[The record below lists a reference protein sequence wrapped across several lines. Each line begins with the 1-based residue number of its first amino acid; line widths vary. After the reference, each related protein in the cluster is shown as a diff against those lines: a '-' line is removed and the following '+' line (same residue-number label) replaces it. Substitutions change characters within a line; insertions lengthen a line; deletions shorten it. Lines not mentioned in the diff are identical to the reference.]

1 MMNTQVTP
9 ALLDRWVLPTAGTI
23 QEIATR
29 EGIDAATTQLYQSV
43 LESPQHGPFIHR
55 VDEISRRAEPRK
67 WQAEA
72 PLIIVPGAFYR
83 ENPRSGA
90 DGRLLR
96 VQAERLGCPTG
107 IIPIA
112 SRGTLKQNARIICDW
127 LLEHHE
133 QPVILASLSKGGADV
148 KMALAEPDALSAFKN
163 VAAWVNLC
171 GILNGTQMA
180 EWLLSRNPAALLNR
194 LYYTLR
200 GQGLGFLRDLGYG
213 PGQPLD
219 CDLQL
224 PEHVR
229 MVTIA
234 GFPLREHLSSALARR
249 CHRRLTHLGPN
260 DGSLI
265 LSDVC
270 VLPGLIYPIWGADHY
285 LRPQTPQTDV
295 HQLVLAVLQYLDEE
309 LQWRLCPRS

>member
-9 ALLDRWVLPTAGTI
+9 ALLEHWVLPTAGKI

-43 LESPQHGPFIHR
+43 LDSPQHGPFIRR
-55 VDEISRRAEPRK
+55 VDEICKRTAPRK

-83 ENPRSGA
+83 ENPGSGA

-96 VQAERLGCPTG
+96 EQAERLGCPTG

-112 SRGTLKQNARIICDW
+112 SRGALKQNARIICDW
-127 LLEHHE
+127 LLAHHE

-148 KMALAEPDALSAFKN
+148 KMALAEPNAAEAFKN
-163 VAAWVNLC
+163 VAAWINLC
-171 GILNGTQMA
+171 GILNGTPMA

-213 PGQPLD
+213 PGRPLN
-219 CDLQL
+219 CELQL
-224 PEHVR
+224 PQHIL

-234 GFPLREHLSSALARR
+234 GFPLHEHLSSALARR

-260 DGSLI
+260 DGSLV

-270 VLPGLIYPIWGADHY
+270 ALPDLLYPIWGADHY
-285 LRPQTPQTDV
+285 LRPKTDV
-295 HQLVLAVLQYLDEE
+295 NQLVLSVLQYLDEE
-309 LQWRLCPRS
+309 LQWHLCPQP

>member
-1 MMNTQVTP
+1 MNTQLTP
-9 ALLDRWVLPTAGTI
+9 ALLERWVLPTAGKI

-43 LESPQHGPFIHR
+43 LESPQHGAFIRR
-55 VDEISRRAEPRK
+55 VDEISTRTLPRK

-72 PLIIVPGAFYR
+72 PLLIVPGAFYR

-96 VQAERLGCPTG
+96 EQAERLDCPTG

-127 LLEHHE
+127 LLARHE

-148 KMALAEPDALSAFKN
+148 KMALAEPDAAEAFKN

-171 GILNGTQMA
+171 GILNGTPMA

-213 PGQPLD
+213 PGWPLD
-219 CDLQL
+219 FELQL
-224 PEHVR
+224 PQHIR

-270 VLPGLIYPIWGADHY
+270 ALPGLLYPIWGADHY
-285 LRPQTPQTDV
+285 LRPQTDV
-295 HQLVLAVLQYLDEE
+295 NQLVLAVLQYLDEE
-309 LQWRLCPRS
+309 LQWRLCLQS

>member
-1 MMNTQVTP
+1 MMNTQLTP
-9 ALLDRWVLPTAGTI
+9 ALLERWVLPTAGKI

-29 EGIDAATTQLYQSV
+29 EGIDAATSQLYRSV
-43 LESPQHGPFIHR
+43 LNSPQHRPFIHR
-55 VDEISRRAEPRK
+55 VDEISSRTVPRK
-67 WQAEA
+67 WQAAA

-96 VQAERLGCPTG
+96 EQAERLDCPTR

-127 LLEHHE
+127 LLDHHE

-148 KMALAEPDALSAFKN
+148 KMALAEPDAAAAFKN

-171 GILNGTQMA
+171 GILNGTPMA
-180 EWLLSRNPAALLNR
+180 GWLLSRDPVALLNR
-194 LYYTLR
+194 LYYTIR

-219 CDLQL
+219 CPLQL
-224 PEHVR
+224 PPHIR

-234 GFPLREHLSSALARR
+234 GFPLQEHLTSALARR

-270 VLPGLIYPIWGADHY
+270 ALPGLLYPIWGADHY
-285 LRPQTPQTDV
+285 LRPKTDV
-295 HQLVLAVLQYLDEE
+295 NQLVLSVLQYLDEE
-309 LQWRLCPRS
+309 LQWPLSQQP

>member
-1 MMNTQVTP
+1 MNTQLTP
-9 ALLDRWVLPTAGTI
+9 PLLKRWVLPTAGKI

-55 VDEISRRAEPRK
+55 VDEISARIVPRK

-96 VQAERLGCPTG
+96 EQAERLDCPTS
-107 IIPIA
+107 IIPLA

-127 LLEHHE
+127 LLEHRE
-133 QPVILASLSKGGADV
+133 QPIILASLSKGGADV
-148 KMALAEPDALSAFKN
+148 KMALAEPDAVVAFKN

-171 GILNGTQMA
+171 GILNGTPMA

-194 LYYTLR
+194 FYYTLR

-213 PGQPLD
+213 PGRPLD
-219 CDLQL
+219 RELQL
-224 PEHVR
+224 PQQIR

-249 CHRRLTHLGPN
+249 CHRRLARLGPN
-260 DGSLI
+260 DGSLV

-270 VLPGLIYPIWGADHY
+270 ALPGLLYPIWGADHY
-285 LRPQTPQTDV
+285 LRPKTDV
-295 HQLVLAVLQYLDEE
+295 HQFVLSVLQYLDEE
-309 LQWRLCPRS
+309 LQWRLCPQS

>member
-1 MMNTQVTP
+1 MMNTPRTP
-9 ALLDRWVLPTAGTI
+9 GLLERWVLPTAGKI
-23 QEIATR
+23 QEIATH

-43 LESPQHGPFIHR
+43 LESPQHGAFIRR
-55 VDEISRRAEPRK
+55 VDAISTRTRPRK

-72 PLIIVPGAFYR
+72 LLILVPGAFYR

-90 DGRLLR
+90 DGQLLR
-96 VQAERLGCPTG
+96 EQAERLDCPTG
-107 IIPIA
+107 IIPVA

-127 LLEHHE
+127 LLEHQE

-148 KMALAEPDALSAFKN
+148 KMALAEPDAAGAFKN

-171 GILNGTQMA
+171 GILNGTPMA
-180 EWLLSRNPAALLNR
+180 EWLLSRNPAALVNR

-213 PGQPLD
+213 PGGPLD
-219 CDLQL
+219 CALQL
-224 PEHVR
+224 PHHIR

-249 CHRRLTHLGPN
+249 CHRRLMYLGPN
-260 DGSLI
+260 DGSLV

-270 VLPGLIYPIWGADHY
+270 ALPGLLYPIWGADHY
-285 LRPQTPQTDV
+285 LRPPTDV
-295 HQLVLAVLQYLDEE
+295 HQLVLSVLQYLDEE
-309 LQWRLCPRS
+309 LQWRRCLQS

>member
-1 MMNTQVTP
+1 MNAQLTS
-9 ALLDRWVLPTAGTI
+9 ALLERWVLPTAGKI

-43 LESPQHGPFIHR
+43 LESPQHGPFVRRI
-55 VDEISRRAEPRK
+55 DEICKRVEPQR

-72 PLIIVPGAFYR
+72 PLVIVPGAFYR

-96 VQAERLGCPTG
+96 EQAERLDCPTG

-127 LLEHHE
+127 LLEHQK
-133 QPVILASLSKGGADV
+133 QPIILASLSKGGADV
-148 KMALAEPDALSAFKN
+148 KMALAEPDAVRAFKN

-171 GILNGTQMA
+171 GILNGTPMA

-213 PGQPLD
+213 SGWPLD
-219 CDLQL
+219 FELEL
-224 PEHVR
+224 PHHIR
-229 MVTIA
+229 MITIA

-270 VLPGLIYPIWGADHY
+270 ALPGLLYPIWGADHY
-285 LRPQTPQTDV
+285 LRPKTDV
-295 HQLVLAVLQYLDEE
+295 NQLVLSVLQYLDEE
-309 LQWRLCPRS
+309 LQWRHCPQS

>member
-1 MMNTQVTP
+1 MNAQVTP
-9 ALLDRWVLPTAGTI
+9 ALLEGWVLPTARNI

-43 LESPQHGPFIHR
+43 LASPHHGPFIHR
-55 VDEISRRAEPRK
+55 VDEICRRAAPK
-67 WQAEA
+67 MWQAEA
-72 PLIIVPGAFYR
+72 PVIIVPGAFYR

-90 DGRLLR
+90 DGRILR
-96 VQAERLGCPTG
+96 EQAERLGCPTG

-112 SRGTLKQNARIICDW
+112 SRGSLKQNARIICDW
-127 LLEHHE
+127 LLEHQE

-148 KMALAEPDALSAFKN
+148 KMALAELDAADAFKN

-171 GILNGTQMA
+171 GILNGTPMA

-194 LYYTLR
+194 LYYILR

-213 PGQPLD
+213 PGRPLD
-219 CDLQL
+219 FELQL
-224 PEHVR
+224 PQHVR
-229 MVTIA
+229 MITIA
-234 GFPLREHLSSALARR
+234 GFPLREHLTTALARR

-270 VLPGLIYPIWGADHY
+270 ALPGLLYSIWGADHY
-285 LRPQTPQTDV
+285 LRPQTDV
-295 HQLVLAVLQYLDEE
+295 NKLVLAVLQYLDEE
-309 LQWRLCPRS
+309 LHWPTHPHS

>member
-1 MMNTQVTP
+1 MNMQVTP
-9 ALLDRWVLPTAGTI
+9 GLLERWVLSTAGNI
-23 QEIATR
+23 QEIAAR
-29 EGIDAATTQLYQSV
+29 EGIDAATTQLFQSV
-43 LESPQHGPFIHR
+43 VESPQHGPFIRR
-55 VDEISRRAEPRK
+55 VDEICQRIEPSRWK
-67 WQAEA
+67 SEA

-90 DGRLLR
+90 DGYILR
-96 VQAERLGCPTG
+96 EQAERLGCPTG

-112 SRGTLKQNARIICDW
+112 SRGPLKQNARIICDW
-127 LLEHHE
+127 LLEHRGR
-133 QPVILASLSKGGADV
+133 PVILASLSKGGADV
-148 KMALAEPDALSAFKN
+148 KMALAEPDATEAFKN

-171 GILNGTQMA
+171 GILSGTPMA

-213 PGQPLD
+213 AGRPLD
-219 CDLQL
+219 FELQL
-224 PEHVR
+224 PPHMT

-234 GFPLREHLSSALARR
+234 GFPLREHLTTALARR

-270 VLPGLIYPIWGADHY
+270 ALPGLLYPIWGADHY
-285 LRPQTPQTDV
+285 LRPQTDV
-295 HQLVLAVLQYLDEE
+295 NQLVLAVLQHLDEE
-309 LQWRLCPRS
+309 LQWRPCTQS

>member
-9 ALLDRWVLPTAGTI
+9 ALLDRWVLPTAGKI

-29 EGIDAATTQLYQSV
+29 EGIDAATTHLYQSV

-55 VDEISRRAEPRK
+55 VDEISRRTEPRK

-72 PLIIVPGAFYR
+72 PLIIVPGAFYC

-107 IIPIA
+107 TIPIA

-224 PEHVR
+224 PQHVR

-234 GFPLREHLSSALARR
+234 GFPLRKHLSSALARR

-270 VLPGLIYPIWGADHY
+270 VLPGLVYPIWGADHY
-285 LRPQTPQTDV
+285 LRPQTDV

>member
-1 MMNTQVTP
+1 MMNTQLTP
-9 ALLDRWVLPTAGTI
+9 VLPEHWVVPTAGKI

-29 EGIDAATTQLYQSV
+29 EGIDAATTQLYRSV

-55 VDEISRRAEPRK
+55 VDEICKRTAPRK
-67 WQAEA
+67 WKTDY

-83 ENPRSGA
+83 ENARSGA

-96 VQAERLGCPTG
+96 EQAERLDCRTG

-112 SRGTLKQNARIICDW
+112 SRGTLKQNARIICNW
-127 LLEHHE
+127 LVEHQE

-148 KMALAEPDALSAFKN
+148 KMALAEPDSASAFKN

-171 GILNGTQMA
+171 GILNGTPMA

-213 PGQPLD
+213 SGWPLD
-219 CDLQL
+219 FELQL
-224 PEHVR
+224 PQHIR
-229 MVTIA
+229 MITIA
-234 GFPLREHLSSALARR
+234 GFPLREHLSSPIARR
-249 CHRRLTHLGPN
+249 CHRRLAHLGPN
-260 DGSLI
+260 DGSLVM
-265 LSDVC
+265 SDVC
-270 VLPGLIYPIWGADHY
+270 ALPGQLYPIWGADHY
-285 LRPQTPQTDV
+285 LRPKIDV
-295 HQLVLAVLQYLDEE
+295 NQLVLAILQYLDEE
-309 LQWRLCPRS
+309 LQWRLCPQS

>member
-1 MMNTQVTP
+1 MMKPQVTP
-9 ALLDRWVLPTAGTI
+9 ALLERWVLPTAGKT
-23 QEIATR
+23 QEIARR
-29 EGIDAATTQLYQSV
+29 EGIDAATTQLSQSV
-43 LESPQHGPFIHR
+43 LDSPQHGPFIRR
-55 VDEISRRAEPRK
+55 VDEICKRTEPRR

-83 ENPRSGA
+83 ENPGSGA

-96 VQAERLGCPTG
+96 EQAERLGCPTG

-112 SRGTLKQNARIICDW
+112 SRGALKQNARIVCDW
-127 LLEHHE
+127 LLAHHE

-148 KMALAEPDALSAFKN
+148 KMALAEPNAAQPFKN
-163 VAAWVNLC
+163 VAAWINLC
-171 GILNGTQMA
+171 GILNGTPMA
-180 EWLLSRNPAALLNR
+180 DCLLSPHPAALLNR

-213 PGQPLD
+213 SGWPLD

-224 PEHVR
+224 PQHIR

-249 CHRRLTHLGPN
+249 CHRPLTPLGPN
-260 DGSLI
+260 APGWIFSVVCA
-265 LSDVC
+265 LS
-270 VLPGLIYPIWGADHY
+270 
-285 LRPQTPQTDV
+285 
-295 HQLVLAVLQYLDEE
+295 
-309 LQWRLCPRS
+309 RL

>member
-1 MMNTQVTP
+1 MMNTQLTP
-9 ALLDRWVLPTAGTI
+9 ALLERWVLPTAGTI

-43 LESPQHGPFIHR
+43 LESPQHGAFIRR
-55 VDEISRRAEPRK
+55 VDAISTRTLPRK

-72 PLIIVPGAFYR
+72 ALIIVPGAFYR

-96 VQAERLGCPTG
+96 EQAERLDCPTG

-127 LLEHHE
+127 LLEHQE

-148 KMALAEPDALSAFKN
+148 KMALAEPDAAGAFQN

-171 GILNGTQMA
+171 GILNGSPMA

-213 PGQPLD
+213 PGRPLD
-219 CDLQL
+219 CALQL
-224 PEHVR
+224 PHHIR

-249 CHRRLTHLGPN
+249 CHRRLTYLGPN
-260 DGSLI
+260 DGSLV

-270 VLPGLIYPIWGADHY
+270 ALPGLLYPIWGADHY
-285 LRPQTPQTDV
+285 LRPQTDV
-295 HQLVLAVLQYLDEE
+295 NQLVLSVLQYLDEE
-309 LQWRLCPRS
+309 LQWRLCPQS

>member
-1 MMNTQVTP
+1 MNTQATP
-9 ALLDRWVLPTAGTI
+9 VLLERWTLPTAGKI

-43 LESPQHGPFIHR
+43 MESPQHRPFIRR
-55 VDEISRRAEPRK
+55 VDEICKRTTPRRWE
-67 WQAEA
+67 AEA

-83 ENPRSGA
+83 ENSRSGA
-90 DGRLLR
+90 DGRILR
-96 VQAERLGCPTG
+96 EQAERLGCPTG

-112 SRGTLKQNARIICDW
+112 SRGSLKQNGRIICDW
-127 LLEHHE
+127 LRENQE

-148 KMALAEPDALSAFKN
+148 KMAMAEPDAADAFKN
-163 VAAWVNLC
+163 VAAWINLC
-171 GILNGTQMA
+171 GILSGTPMA

-200 GQGLGFLRDLGYG
+200 GQGLGFLRDLGHG
-213 PGQPLD
+213 PGRPLD
-219 CDLQL
+219 FELLL
-224 PEHVR
+224 PEHIR

-234 GFPLREHLSSALARR
+234 GFPLREHMTTALARR

-270 VLPGLIYPIWGADHY
+270 SLPGLLYPIWGADHY
-285 LRPQTPQTDV
+285 LRPQTDV
-295 HQLVLAVLQYLDEE
+295 NQLVLGVLQYLDEE
-309 LQWRLCPRS
+309 LQWRPCTQS